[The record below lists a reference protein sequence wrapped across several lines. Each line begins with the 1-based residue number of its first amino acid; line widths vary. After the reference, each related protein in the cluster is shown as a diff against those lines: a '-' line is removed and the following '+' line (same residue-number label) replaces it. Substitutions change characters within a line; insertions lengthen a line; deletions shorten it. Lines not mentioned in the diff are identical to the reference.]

1 MSRKGRVITVMIAAM
16 VLGAVIAGA
25 QTTSYEVKQGTVIQ
39 VYGNHLVV
47 KMANGEHKDIDV
59 PEGFMFNVNGQ
70 NVPVSG
76 LVPGTE
82 LTATIAT
89 TTSPVTVQVT
99 EVKKGY
105 VVKRSGQT
113 IVIKTPDGKYKQFNK
128 VPENVKLMADG
139 QEVSYTNIQAGQYI
153 TAYIVSEDVQEVAET
168 DIGVAGTAP
177 VKPAPAPAPKP
188 APAPAPKAEAP
199 PTALPHTASSLPLVG
214 LSGLVSADPRAR
226 HRGPSPHLTRS
237 IPDRG
242 VQRGRPRRPLS
253 CRGLA
258 ATRPRGARRSRRSAQ
273 RTRPCGRF

>member
-214 LSGLVSADPRAR
+214 LVASS
-226 HRGPSPHLTRS
+226 
-237 IPDRG
+237 
-242 VQRGRPRRPLS
+242 
-253 CRGLA
+253 
-258 ATRPRGARRSRRSAQ
+258 
-273 RTRPCGRF
+273 

>member
-1 MSRKGRVITVMIAAM
+1 MIAAHGFWERSPA
-16 VLGAVIAGA
+16 L
-25 QTTSYEVKQGTVIQ
+25 QTTSYEVKKGTVVQ

-47 KMANGEHKDIDV
+47 KMPDGQYKDIDV

-70 NVPVSG
+70 DVPVSA

-153 TAYIVSEDVQEVAET
+153 TAYIVSQEVQEVSET
-168 DIGVAGTAP
+168 ESAFKAAP
-177 VKPAPAPAPKP
+177 VKAAPAPAPTCAGP
-188 APAPAPKAEAP
+188 APRRKP
-199 PTALPHTASSLPLVG
+199 PTDCPTAQARCRWWAG
-214 LSGLVSADPRAR
+214 GLV
-226 HRGPSPHLTRS
+226 
-237 IPDRG
+237 
-242 VQRGRPRRPLS
+242 
-253 CRGLA
+253 
-258 ATRPRGARRSRRSAQ
+258 
-273 RTRPCGRF
+273 